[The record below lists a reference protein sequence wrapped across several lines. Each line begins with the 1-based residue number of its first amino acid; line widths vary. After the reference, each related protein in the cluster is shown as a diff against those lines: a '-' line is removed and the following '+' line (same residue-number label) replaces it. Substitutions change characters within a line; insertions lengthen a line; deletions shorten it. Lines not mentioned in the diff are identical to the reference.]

1 MQVLK
6 QKSCIQ
12 KQWRG
17 RSRPMLAS
25 ILTGVCYIFAGIL
38 LSVAVGMIIALVL
51 LPFITIIEKVW
62 KALRS

>member
-1 MQVLK
+1 
-6 QKSCIQ
+6 
-12 KQWRG
+12 
-17 RSRPMLAS
+17 MLAS